1 MSTVSSSANS
11 APQSERRGDDSSPAS
26 VRDNG
31 RAKATDIR
39 EALEQEILTGRRK
52 PGAKLD
58 EKGIAESFAVSRTPV
73 REALQQL
80 ATAGLIELIPHRGA
94 FVRSV
99 SIRELVQMF
108 EVMAELEGMAGRLAA
123 RRVGPEAV
131 ALLRDRMAA
140 CRKAAQ
146 SQDTDAYY
154 HENERFHR
162 AIYDACGNDF
172 LAGEARRLHQRL
184 QAFRR
189 LQLRVPKRM
198 DQSLAEHETIVEA
211 IAAGDEERSERVL
224 RSHILIQGERFADFV
239 ALLDE
244 PDTRVASL

>member
-1 MSTVSSSANS
+1 MSTVLSSANID
-11 APQSERRGDDSSPAS
+11 PQSDNLDTEAQPNG
-26 VRDNG
+26 RDGG

-39 EALEQEILTGRRK
+39 EAIEQEILTGLRK

-58 EKGIAESFAVSRTPV
+58 EKGIADRFAVSRTPV

-99 SIRELVQMF
+99 SIRELIEMF

-123 RRVGPEAV
+123 RRVDADMLAV
-131 ALLRDRMAA
+131 LQKRMVA
-140 CRKAAQ
+140 CRTAAE
-146 SQDTDAYY
+146 SQDPDAYY

-162 AIYDACGNDF
+162 AIYEACGNAF
-172 LAGEARRLHQRL
+172 LEGEAKRLHQRL

-189 LQLRVPKRM
+189 LQLRVPKRI

-211 IAAGDEERSERVL
+211 IDARDEAGCEQVL
-224 RSHILIQGERFADFV
+224 RNHILIQGERFADFV

-244 PDTRVASL
+244 PATGTAGS